1 MAWTCGTHLE
11 SKKDCSMLYISD
23 EGIKFAFLTMMNKL
37 VYGHNAIL
45 KPLLRTLRGMDDKDR
60 LLRIQELECQMEENT
75 DKKQTLTSL
84 MAAGFLE
91 PAVFN
96 KENNVLVV
104 EEQRLRS
111 EKEQL
116 LNSVGGDKVKVKELQ
131 RLMSFTTKGEILTE
145 FEEEIFLA
153 FVDSITVESRKK
165 IIFHLKC
172 GLNLAERLVM

>member
-1 MAWTCGTHLE
+1 
-11 SKKDCSMLYISD
+11 MLYISD

-131 RLMSFTTKGEILTE
+131 RLMSYT
-145 FEEEIFLA
+145 
-153 FVDSITVESRKK
+153 
-165 IIFHLKC
+165 
-172 GLNLAERLVM
+172 